1 MFSSS
6 QQCLTIFSVQILH
19 FFVKC
24 IPKYSIALMLSMECF
39 LNFIFRLLLLYKST
53 IDFLNFK
60 KDFTYFREGGREEER
75 EGERNINVWLPLLRP
90 PLRTWPA
97 TQACALTGNWTTDL
111 WVLRPVLYPLS
122 HTSQSTTDFFLC
134 IGIVLWLCWIY
145 LLNIFTSSS
154 LQKWI
159 LHTESCH
166 LWIKTA
172 LTLSFQSRSFWFLCS

>member
-60 KDFTYFREGGREEER
+60 KDFTYLREGGREEER
-75 EGERNINVWLPLLRP
+75 EGEETSMCGCLS
-90 PLRTWPA
+90 
-97 TQACALTGNWTTDL
+97 CALHWGPGPQPRHVPWLGIEPLTFGFSGRCSIHWATPARAQLTSFY
-111 WVLRPVLYPLS
+111 VLALYC
-122 HTSQSTTDFFLC
+122 DFAEY
-134 IGIVLWLCWIY
+134 ICWIY
-145 LLNIFTSSS
+145 LLVLVCKNGFFT
-154 LQKWI
+154 
-159 LHTESCH
+159 
-166 LWIKTA
+166 
-172 LTLSFQSRSFWFLCS
+172 QSHAICE